1 MTRARVAAAVGQRDE
16 ADRILANFVEAHP
29 STPEAREAAYWRA
42 ILRLEVATS
51 RAGRD
56 EAKRNLDTYLADT
69 AVAAHVSEARILRTL
84 LTTVDSTS
92 LATDSTTAA
101 ARGRARQDQRGADAH
116 QATSWRAAVRAR
128 ALGALDHRKPY
139 PTRNSSIA
147 RPYRAPR
154 TVRIPEC
161 SGRESSGS
169 CSRTSDATC

>member
-1 MTRARVAAAVGQRDE
+1 MRRLLLIGALAVLSGCVARNQRPAEPTPAEQLVDVMMRARVAAAVGQRDE

-51 RAGRD
+51 RADRD

-92 LATDSTTAA
+92 MATDSTTAA
-101 ARGRARQDQRGADAH
+101 ARE
-116 QATSWRAAVRAR
+116 AAVAR
-128 ALGALDHRKPY
+128 EEALKKEIQTLKEELDKTNEEL
-139 PTRNSSIA
+139 TRIKRRLGG
-147 RPYRAPR
+147 RP
-154 TVRIPEC
+154 
-161 SGRESSGS
+161 
-169 CSRTSDATC
+169 